1 MLNEQIA
8 DVTKK
13 KVNFK
18 LPDVALLVQVQYPE
32 KVELCGAG

>member
-8 DVTKK
+8 DVTE
-13 KVNFK
+13 KVVDFK
-18 LPDVALLVQVQYPE
+18 LPDVALFVQVQYPE